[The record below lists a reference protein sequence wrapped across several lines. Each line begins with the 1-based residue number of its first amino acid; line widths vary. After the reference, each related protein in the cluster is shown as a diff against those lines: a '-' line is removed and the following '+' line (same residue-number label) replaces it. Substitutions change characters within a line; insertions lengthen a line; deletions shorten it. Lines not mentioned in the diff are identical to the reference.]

1 MQPKPTQKLK
11 VDNLT
16 LTKSLGK
23 GAFGEVFL
31 TQIDGRSEFFATKRL
46 DRAYSEREENIKRLS
61 NEIRV
66 MQKIHHPNIVSLID
80 LKKTKSHCY
89 LVMEFCNGG
98 DLTGCLK
105 KYMAKYNKPF
115 SEEIVQYL
123 MIQICRGLDALHS
136 RNIMHRDLKL
146 DNILVCFNSE
156 SDKNSLNMMKATAKI
171 TDFGFA
177 TQLQQN
183 ALAHTVLGTPTN
195 MEPGLLNNMEQRTRN
210 QGYDQK
216 ADIWSLGTLCY
227 EMLVGRTPFAG
238 RSMQDL
244 YNKVKIG
251 TYPLPTNLS
260 REVVFFIEA
269 MLQKDPTKRLGCKEL
284 LQQPFLTKNVR
295 QFQPMDVKTI
305 PGVVAQHGG
314 LVNINSGA
322 KQKIQNLGETVWDIF
337 TEPNQGIPQQ
347 QQQQPKPQYHP
358 QQYANNKI
366 NYQYQHN
373 APQYSKPQVQPGIN
387 YTNNYGS
394 NQTNMM
400 PSNQYQYPGVMP
412 KMQMGYYYHQ

>member
-1 MQPKPTQKLK
+1 
-11 VDNLT
+11 
-16 LTKSLGK
+16 
-23 GAFGEVFL
+23 
-31 TQIDGRSEFFATKRL
+31 
-46 DRAYSEREENIKRLS
+46 
-61 NEIRV
+61 
-66 MQKIHHPNIVSLID
+66 
-80 LKKTKSHCY
+80 
-89 LVMEFCNGG
+89 
-98 DLTGCLK
+98 
-105 KYMAKYNKPF
+105 
-115 SEEIVQYL
+115 
-123 MIQICRGLDALHS
+123 
-136 RNIMHRDLKL
+136 
-146 DNILVCFNSE
+146 
-156 SDKNSLNMMKATAKI
+156 
-171 TDFGFA
+171 
-177 TQLQQN
+177 
-183 ALAHTVLGTPTN
+183 
-195 MEPGLLNNMEQRTRN
+195 
-210 QGYDQK
+210 
-216 ADIWSLGTLCY
+216 
-227 EMLVGRTPFAG
+227 
-238 RSMQDL
+238 MQDL

-347 QQQQPKPQYHP
+347 QQQPKPQYRP